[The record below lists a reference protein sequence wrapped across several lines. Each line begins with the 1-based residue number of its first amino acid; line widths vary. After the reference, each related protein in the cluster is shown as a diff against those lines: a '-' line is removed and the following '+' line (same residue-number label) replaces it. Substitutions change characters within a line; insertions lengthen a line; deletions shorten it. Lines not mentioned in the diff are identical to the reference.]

1 MINVH
6 TFYNFNTGWTTFVFH
21 RPDIVGTVTTFNSD
35 CWENGKPVLRTVESV
50 NYDIV
55 NQQVTIQMEG
65 DDEFRI
71 SVDQYERFWAN
82 GQCYLGVADSPL
94 EAYACAVGENRRRRR
109 TNFRGWATQSLGF
122 DRPDGSLRDIP
133 IRLERTGISIGRE
146 SGSNIS
152 YLEEFA
158 WVLDYSTGRL
168 IEGVGTENQLVASS

>member
-6 TFYNFNTGWTTFVFH
+6 TFYNHNTGWTAFVFG

-35 CWENGKPVLRTVESV
+35 CWENDKPVLRTVESV

-55 NQQVTIQMEG
+55 NQQVTIRMEG

-71 SVDQYERFWAN
+71 GVDQYEQFWAN
-82 GQCYLGVADSPL
+82 GQQYLGVANSPL
-94 EAYACAVGENRRRRR
+94 EAYACAVGENRRRR
-109 TNFRGWATQSLGF
+109 TNSTGWATRSLGF
-122 DRPDGSLRDIP
+122 DRPGGSVRDIP

-146 SGSNIS
+146 SGSNTA

-158 WVLDYSTGRL
+158 WVLDYGTSRL
-168 IEGVGTENQLVASS
+168 IEGVGTENQLVMSS